1 MGKVKRTGP
10 AGPTKGEKTRF
21 NIVAKAAVLFNQR
34 GFEGCSMQDI
44 VDAVG
49 LEKGSIYGHFSSKEE
64 LALEA
69 FDFAW
74 GDTVQKRLGNLDT
87 VNNAVDKLKLHVKNY
102 VNTPSFTGGCPW
114 LNIAVDAYD
123 GNAALRDR
131 ARKAVRGWEEA
142 LINIV
147 MEGQQRGEVRPE
159 VQPTS
164 VATFLIATLEGA
176 TAISRIDKRSGALA
190 HAQDNLGR
198 FLDTAVRSQTDD
210 PTTAPF
216 ARS

>member
-1 MGKVKRTGP
+1 
-10 AGPTKGEKTRF
+10 
-21 NIVAKAAVLFNQR
+21 
-34 GFEGCSMQDI
+34 MQDI

-64 LALEA
+64 LTLEA
-69 FDFAW
+69 FDFAR
-74 GDTVQKRLGNLDT
+74 GDTVQKRLRNLDT

-102 VNTPSFTGGCPW
+102 VDTPSFTGGCPW
-114 LNIAVDAYD
+114 LNIAVDADD

-131 ARKAVRGWEEA
+131 ARKAVCGWEEA

-147 MEGQQRGEVRPE
+147 MEGQQRGEVRSE
-159 VQPTS
+159 VQPQS

-176 TAISRIDKRSGALA
+176 TAIYRIDKRSGALA
-190 HAQDNLGR
+190 HAQDNLDR
-198 FLDTAVRSQTDD
+198 FFDTVVRSHTDD

-216 ARS
+216 AQS